1 MSYDGFSFQFDRGY
15 AESMLFM
22 SISGSHSYGW
32 SLANSDLDVRMT
44 WFPDIKQALSI
55 FYRGRPKE
63 WKDTIEG
70 DKIVDFTSYP
80 IQNFLGLLEKGNGNC
95 LENLFQH
102 KLVEKKQLVKSLQK
116 LMLKNLHVGFLK
128 HYLGYSQSL
137 MKDLS
142 IESRLQAYGEQKL
155 LLQTYRVLL
164 SGILLAEE
172 KKIVYNLREQLKIIS
187 TSHCEEMLNA
197 YLDAKYF
204 CNSELKKEIMEELEE
219 LRVQL
224 NNSIQRGVLPTSD
237 HLGLKVQLDNWLRD
251 YYI

>member
-1 MSYDGFSFQFDRGY
+1 
-15 AESMLFM
+15 MLFM
-22 SISGSHSYGW
+22 SISGAHAYGW
-32 SLANSDLDVRMT
+32 KTATSDLDVRMT
-44 WFPDIKQALSI
+44 WFPDIKQASSI

-63 WKDTIEG
+63 WKDTIED

-102 KLVEKKQLVKSLQK
+102 KLVEKKQLMRSLQK

-155 LLQTYRVLL
+155 LLQAYRVLF
-164 SGILLAEE
+164 SGIVLADYKKVKFNFKQAIEME
-172 KKIVYNLREQLKIIS
+172 KYYVGFFEPILEDYLANHKSKEDNLKQARNTIENLQSVLEQHI
-187 TSHCEEMLNA
+187 
-197 YLDAKYF
+197 LD
-204 CNSELKKEIMEELEE
+204 
-219 LRVQL
+219 
-224 NNSIQRGVLPTSD
+224 GVLPTSD